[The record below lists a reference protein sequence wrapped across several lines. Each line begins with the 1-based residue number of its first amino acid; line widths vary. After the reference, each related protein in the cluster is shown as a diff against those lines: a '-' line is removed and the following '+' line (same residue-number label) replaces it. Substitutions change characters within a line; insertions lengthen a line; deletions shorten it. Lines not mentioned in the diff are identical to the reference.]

1 MAAHATAT
9 AVLFRDLNFRSA
21 SGGGAGLFG
30 DPSFLAYYAL
40 GPLSVFAHVACG
52 ARSLMRQRLGPVGA
66 ERLGAG
72 VLGLGAAVTLVISLA
87 LCGIHV
93 RNDRD
98 QPQPRPAKVS
108 WR

>member
-1 MAAHATAT
+1 
-9 AVLFRDLNFRSA
+9 
-21 SGGGAGLFG
+21 
-30 DPSFLAYYAL
+30 
-40 GPLSVFAHVACG
+40 VFAHVACG
-52 ARSLMRQRLGPVGA
+52 ARSLLAR
-66 ERLGAG
+66 RLGAPG
-72 VLGLGAAVTLVISLA
+72 VERLAKAVLALGAAVTLVVALA

>member
-9 AVLFRDLNFRSA
+9 AVLFRDLNMLRR
-21 SGGGAGLFG
+21 
-30 DPSFLAYYAL
+30 L
-40 GPLSVFAHVACG
+40 GPL
-52 ARSLMRQRLGPVGA
+52 GA
-66 ERLGAG
+66 ERLATG
-72 VLGLGAAVTLVISLA
+72 VLGLGAAVTIVISLA

-98 QPQPRPAKVS
+98 KPQPRPAKVS